1 MSIEMKNKKHTR
13 TIALIFL
20 LVLFIALI
28 FAFKLINQAT
38 NGTSQ
43 WAQTIAGSGLIESK
57 HINAVWFTD
66 KGLSHFLAGP
76 MGFKSFAQFK
86 LVATVGTTETY
97 STFLLPIFWD
107 LLINW
112 IALVGI
118 IFLVVSIVL
127 SFVKENKINKIL
139 SEKGTTTAIEETKEI
154 TKEEIKQEAI
164 ELEEKLEE
172 EIVAKQPVKK
182 KVKKPV
188 AKKVEEV
195 KVEEVK
201 VEEAKVVAKK
211 PVAKKPAA
219 KKVEE
224 AKVVAKKPVA
234 KKPAAKKVEEA
245 KVVAKKPVAKKPAA
259 KKVEEAK
266 VEEAKVVAKKPAAKK
281 PAAKKVEEAKVVAKK
296 PVAKKPVAKKVEEVK
311 VEETKVAATAK
322 TESKYVIKKH
332 YNQVSKKDL
341 LIKLEETHSEFS
353 KKSVKEVVDSAFE
366 IMSNA
371 IINNEE
377 VLISNFGKLTK
388 IHKEAKKGINPS
400 TGETID
406 IPASNTVKFKANKH
420 LKENMSKGKW
430 TGLTKVKK
438 EIKK

>member
-20 LVLFIALI
+20 LVLFITLI
-28 FAFKLINQAT
+28 LAFKLINQAT

-57 HINAVWFTD
+57 HLDAAWFTD
-66 KGLSHFLAGP
+66 KGLSHFLTGP

-112 IALVGI
+112 IALIGI
-118 IFLVVSIVL
+118 IFLVISIVM
-127 SFVKENKINKIL
+127 SFVNENKINKIL
-139 SEKGTTTAIEETKEI
+139 SEKGTTTAVEETKEI
-154 TKEEIKQEAI
+154 TKEEIKQEVI

-195 KVEEVK
+195 KV
-201 VEEAKVVAKK
+201 VAKK
-211 PVAKKPAA
+211 PVAKKPTAKPIAKKQPA

-224 AKVVAKKPVA
+224 VKVVAKKPTA
-234 KKPAAKKVEEA
+234 
-245 KVVAKKPVAKKPAA
+245 
-259 KKVEEAK
+259 
-266 VEEAKVVAKKPAAKK
+266 
-281 PAAKKVEEAKVVAKK
+281 
-296 PVAKKPVAKKVEEVK
+296 KPVAKKVEEVK
-311 VEETKVAATAK
+311 VVATAK

-366 IMSNA
+366 IISNA
-371 IINNEE
+371 ILNNEE

>member
-188 AKKVEEV
+188 AKKVEEA

-201 VEEAKVVAKK
+201 VEEAKVVAKKPVAKK

-224 AKVVAKKPVA
+224 AKVVAKKP
-234 KKPAAKKVEEA
+234 AAKKVEE
-245 KVVAKKPVAKKPAA
+245 V
-259 KKVEEAK
+259 K

>member
-182 KVKKPV
+182 KVKKPA

-195 KVEEVK
+195 
-201 VEEAKVVAKK
+201 
-211 PVAKKPAA
+211 
-219 KKVEE
+219 
-224 AKVVAKKPVA
+224 
-234 KKPAAKKVEEA
+234 
-245 KVVAKKPVAKKPAA
+245 
-259 KKVEEAK
+259 K

-281 PAAKKVEEAKVVAKK
+281 PAAKKVEEAKV
-296 PVAKKPVAKKVEEVK
+296 EEA
-311 VEETKVAATAK
+311 KVAATATAK

-400 TGETID
+400 TGEAID
-406 IPASNTVKFKANKH
+406 ISASNTVKFKANKH

>member
-245 KVVAKKPVAKKPAA
+245 KV
-259 KKVEEAK
+259 
-266 VEEAKVVAKKPAAKK
+266 EEAKVVAKKPAAKK

>member
-182 KVKKPV
+182 KVKKPA

-195 KVEEVK
+195 
-201 VEEAKVVAKK
+201 
-211 PVAKKPAA
+211 
-219 KKVEE
+219 
-224 AKVVAKKPVA
+224 
-234 KKPAAKKVEEA
+234 
-245 KVVAKKPVAKKPAA
+245 
-259 KKVEEAK
+259 K

-281 PAAKKVEEAKVVAKK
+281 PAAKKVEEAKVEEAKVAAKK
-296 PVAKKPVAKKVEEVK
+296 PAAKKVEEAKVVAKKPAAKKPAAKKDEEAK
-311 VEETKVAATAK
+311 VEEAKVAARATAK

-400 TGETID
+400 TGEAID

>member
-139 SEKGTTTAIEETKEI
+139 SEKGTTTAVEETKEI
-154 TKEEIKQEAI
+154 TKEEIKQEVI

-182 KVKKPV
+182 KAKKPAV
-188 AKKVEEV
+188 KKVEEV

-201 VEEAKVVAKK
+201 V
-211 PVAKKPAA
+211 VAKKPAA
-219 KKVEE
+219 KKTT
-224 AKVVAKKPVA
+224 A
-234 KKPAAKKVEEA
+234 KPAAKKAEEVKA
-245 KVVAKKPVAKKPAA
+245 
-259 KKVEEAK
+259 EEL
-266 VEEAKVVAKKPAAKK
+266 KVVAKKPAAKK
-281 PAAKKVEEAKVVAKK
+281 TTAKPAAKKTTAKPTAKK
-296 PVAKKPVAKKVEEVK
+296 AEEVK
-311 VEETKVAATAK
+311 AEELKVVATAK

-371 IINNEE
+371 ILNNEE

-400 TGETID
+400 TGEVID

>member
-28 FAFKLINQAT
+28 FAFKLINEAT

-57 HINAVWFTD
+57 HINAAWFTD
-66 KGLSHFLAGP
+66 KGLSHFLTGP

-188 AKKVEEV
+188 AKKV
-195 KVEEVK
+195 K
-201 VEEAKVVAKK
+201 VEEAKVEETKVVAKK
-211 PVAKKPAA
+211 PVAKK
-219 KKVEE
+219 VEE
-224 AKVVAKKPVA
+224 T
-234 KKPAAKKVEEA
+234 
-245 KVVAKKPVAKKPAA
+245 
-259 KKVEEAK
+259 
-266 VEEAKVVAKKPAAKK
+266 
-281 PAAKKVEEAKVVAKK
+281 KVVAKK

-311 VEETKVAATAK
+311 VEEAKVAATAK

-353 KKSVKEVVDSAFE
+353 KKSVKRVVDSTFE

-371 IINNEE
+371 ILNNEE

-406 IPASNTVKFKANKH
+406 ILASNTVKFKANKH

>member
-57 HINAVWFTD
+57 HIDAAWFTD
-66 KGLSHFLAGP
+66 KGLSHFLTGP

-118 IFLVVSIVL
+118 IFLVVSIIL
-127 SFVKENKINKIL
+127 SFVNENKINKIL
-139 SEKGTTTAIEETKEI
+139 SEKGSTTAIEETKEI

-172 EIVAKQPVKK
+172 EIIAKQPAKK
-182 KVKKPV
+182 KAKKPV

-201 VEEAKVVAKK
+201 VVAKKPTTKKTTAK
-211 PVAKKPAA
+211 PVAKKTTA
-219 KKVEE
+219 
-224 AKVVAKKPVA
+224 
-234 KKPAAKKVEEA
+234 
-245 KVVAKKPVAKKPAA
+245 
-259 KKVEEAK
+259 
-266 VEEAKVVAKKPAAKK
+266 
-281 PAAKKVEEAKVVAKK
+281 
-296 PVAKKPVAKKVEEVK
+296 KPVAKKVEEVK
-311 VEETKVAATAK
+311 VVATAK

-341 LIKLEETHSEFS
+341 LIKLEETHSEFT
-353 KKSVKEVVDSAFE
+353 KKSVKQVVDSAFE

-371 IINNEE
+371 ILNNEE

-406 IPASNTVKFKANKH
+406 ISASNTVKFKANKH

>member
-28 FAFKLINQAT
+28 FAFKLINEAT

-57 HINAVWFTD
+57 HINAAWFTD
-66 KGLSHFLAGP
+66 KGLSHFLTGP

-188 AKKVEEV
+188 AKKV
-195 KVEEVK
+195 KVEEAKVEETKVVAKKPAAKPVAKKVK
-201 VEEAKVVAKK
+201 VEEAKVEETKVVAKK
-211 PVAKKPAA
+211 PVAKK
-219 KKVEE
+219 VEE
-224 AKVVAKKPVA
+224 T
-234 KKPAAKKVEEA
+234 
-245 KVVAKKPVAKKPAA
+245 
-259 KKVEEAK
+259 
-266 VEEAKVVAKKPAAKK
+266 
-281 PAAKKVEEAKVVAKK
+281 KVVAKK

-311 VEETKVAATAK
+311 VEEAKVAATAK

-353 KKSVKEVVDSAFE
+353 KKSVKRVVDSTFE

-371 IINNEE
+371 ILNNEE

-406 IPASNTVKFKANKH
+406 ILASNTVKFKANKH